1 MHLVKIFPPFHTHQ
15 STIWSMFAAKMSI
28 CLKYPR
34 NWNQTST
41 LLLVAVCNDVLCCL
55 GCQLKLFNN
64 VDFAKRLTASVVL
77 GFEAVFALTRFCS
90 IRVSFVKG
98 WGGDYQRPEITSC
111 PCWIELHLNGPLTW
125 LDHVLLQMRPIVGIE
140 SGSRWLDSF
149 FSFFTVPFLQ
159 LLFLFYTLHG
169 NLLQLYLLLMIYL
182 RPCETLFLSTVLIEM
197 IQDLEIVKEMK
208 NQKELALQ
216 IQKKWI
222 HFRSLSK
229 CSSMFEQYW
238 SRCGM

>member
-1 MHLVKIFPPFHTHQ
+1 VDYMEQRHWCTVYYYEMNQRVGEPYQASQSRLIVDGYCHPSSADRFCLGTLSNVNRTEKTVEVRRSIGRGAEFNYFNGEIFVQNLSDHNSIFVQSPLMNISMQMEPKKVCKVPP
-15 STIWSMFAAKMSI
+15 
-28 CLKYPR
+28 
-34 NWNQTST
+34 
-41 LLLVAVCNDVLCCL
+41 

-140 SGSRWLDSF
+140 SGSR
-149 FSFFTVPFLQ
+149 
-159 LLFLFYTLHG
+159 
-169 NLLQLYLLLMIYL
+169 
-182 RPCETLFLSTVLIEM
+182 
-197 IQDLEIVKEMK
+197 
-208 NQKELALQ
+208 
-216 IQKKWI
+216 
-222 HFRSLSK
+222 
-229 CSSMFEQYW
+229 
-238 SRCGM
+238 